1 MNIPKKLP
9 TAELNIAAASF
20 PDTAFVNM
28 TADDTG
34 GGMHPNTNSPC
45 RRSLSNGPSFI
56 NDTRRYI
63 SEGKTMNVHPCIKKC
78 TLNCTRALLRSSLR
92 SEIPLLKNMM
102 ATAKN
107 LTVISGLRIPPLA
120 PILGAMLAKQIT
132 IKMPQRNQ
140 LVRIN
145 CATIII
151 ALPELIPTTAFF
163 HLR

>member
-1 MNIPKKLP
+1 MNYLLYKIRLLTINNIKDGVMNIPKKLP

-107 LTVISGLRIPPLA
+107 LTVISGLRIS
-120 PILGAMLAKQIT
+120 
-132 IKMPQRNQ
+132 
-140 LVRIN
+140 
-145 CATIII
+145 
-151 ALPELIPTTAFF
+151 
-163 HLR
+163 